1 MQSPTQP
8 TPAAAPAPDPGLEP
22 SAAQLR
28 IVYNALRA
36 LVPETG
42 TVRLRDLLAVTRLDP
57 EPAAAAMCRLGR
69 EGPLAVERVADGSE
83 PRWLVR
89 RAADRREADRREAS
103 EWPNGRGAPVRQG
116 GHRMSERRPR
126 EQSER
131 GLVGACSDGEA
142 ASRTER

>member
-1 MQSPTQP
+1 MQSTTPP
-8 TPAAAPAPDPGLEP
+8 TPAGAPAADPGLEP

-69 EGPLAVERVADGSE
+69 AGPLTVERVASGEE
-83 PRWLVR
+83 PTWLVR
-89 RAADRREADRREAS
+89 RDAR
-103 EWPNGRGAPVRQG
+103 
-116 GHRMSERRPR
+116 
-126 EQSER
+126 
-131 GLVGACSDGEA
+131 
-142 ASRTER
+142 